1 MKLEC
6 RRKQLLLQPATQLAE
21 AVPPGVHAR
30 LFRRKGVRSGH
41 CTSKAVGFCVLR
53 FGGREVATWYPTTAK
68 PSQIGVAPSCL
79 ALRAETRLINEYGVA
94 FFERYLTE
102 LPQPLLDRK
111 NSELAAC
118 EFRPTE

>member
-21 AVPPGVHAR
+21 AVHPGVPAR
-30 LFRRKGVRSGH
+30 QFRRKGVRSGLYFK
-41 CTSKAVGFCVLR
+41 SSRILRPPLWRQRGRDMVSDDRKAEL
-53 FGGREVATWYPTTAK
+53 
-68 PSQIGVAPSCL
+68 IGVTASCL
-79 ALRAETRLINEYGVA
+79 AHRAEARLINEYGIA
-94 FFERYLTE
+94 FFDRYLNE

-111 NSELAAC
+111 TSEPAAC